1 MSVADQL
8 PLEDFD
14 TERLHKRRRLIVA
27 DRLPSFRSQ
36 VSSASA
42 AAEHA
47 NYQ

>member
-1 MSVADQL
+1 MRPKES
-8 PLEDFD
+8 EDKKD
-14 TERLHKRRRLIVA
+14 GSAGEGDDVVGDA
-27 DRLPSFRSQ
+27 GEEEDRAQ